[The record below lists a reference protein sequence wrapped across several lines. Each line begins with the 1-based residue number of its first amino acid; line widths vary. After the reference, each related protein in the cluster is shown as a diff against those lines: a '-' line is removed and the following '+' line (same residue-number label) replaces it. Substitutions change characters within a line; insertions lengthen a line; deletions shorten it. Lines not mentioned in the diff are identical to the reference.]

1 MPPTTSRNGRQ
12 SVHTAEPTAPIY
24 DLLIAERGDVVAIA
38 ARTAEETQREADA
51 MLDFSALTGRRD
63 RTA

>member
-1 MPPTTSRNGRQ
+1 MHAPEN
-12 SVHTAEPTAPIY
+12 TAPIY

-51 MLDFSALTGRRD
+51 MLDFGSLTGRRNGE
-63 RTA
+63 A